1 MTEKD
6 LRKLRRHDL
15 LQLLLTQGREAAQL
29 REELAQ
35 SQAECAELTAG
46 NERLKAKLNEKDE
59 LIERLKGRLDQKDA
73 RIKELEEEE
82 QAWLESRRIE
92 LSEAGSIAEAALKL
106 NGVFEAAQR
115 AADQYLYNI
124 RLLSGRNESENAAS
138 EGKTGVTD
146 SPVGTLET
154 PLTDSLIGRLECPEG
169 DAPEQEIVPEK
180 EACLTASFFRGSV
193 PTERAAPEQ
202 SAPKRVAPGEPVAA
216 QDAPDEKTAPM
227 GRRLRRESAAEEH
240 EDE

>member
-35 SQAECAELTAG
+35 SQADCAELTAG

-73 RIKELEEEE
+73 RIKALEEEE

-124 RLLSGRNESENAAS
+124 RLLSGRNEPEDAAS
-138 EGKTGVTD
+138 EEKTGVTD
-146 SPVGTLET
+146 SPAGTAET
-154 PLTDSLIGRLECPEG
+154 PLTDSLTERLDCPAG
-169 DAPEQEIVPEK
+169 DALERD
-180 EACLTASFFRGSV
+180 ANLTASFFRGSV
-193 PTERAAPEQ
+193 PPERDAAEQ
-202 SAPKRVAPGEPVAA
+202 SAPKRVAPVDA
-216 QDAPDEKTAPM
+216 QDTPDEKTAPM